1 MTRKEKIKDIV
12 ITTIEGIALIL
23 FFTIDWVRVFGL

>member
-1 MTRKEKIKDIV
+1 MSKKRKIKDIL